1 MPENKSLPLGFR
13 GKHRHNV
20 ALTQVQAI
28 LVRHFQTKHQ
38 REAWLIAANNVNDR
52 NLSFYPQPS
61 LYISN
66 EPHMVKEFQDSSYKK
81 NPRTKNNESTLP
93 ENKTNDNKNANKNA
107 RQQTKE
113 KTTQKQKQTTGH
125 RAPIALE
132 VQKKRKATG
141 TNSTLLK
148 PLFTIV
154 APLKTFDA
162 IC

>member
-81 NPRTKNNESTLP
+81 NPRTKNSESPLP

-107 RQQTKE
+107 RQQQTKE
-113 KTTQKQKQTTGH
+113 KTTQNKTNYRPPGPHCTGGS
-125 RAPIALE
+125 
-132 VQKKRKATG
+132 KKTKSNG
-141 TNSTLLK
+141 H
-148 PLFTIV
+148 
-154 APLKTFDA
+154 
-162 IC
+162 